1 MFCPRCSNKVDPEAI
16 LCSHCG
22 MEGVFPSTTDRV
34 CDIFLMGFADPSVTD
49 RVIDFLRDRTF
60 RESSEELQACLGE
73 LPALLTKEMTLER
86 THALRTELEGLGA
99 IIEIRE
105 RRMRGRGVAK
115 KIGEPDEGSRGA
127 APAETKGRGWLG
139 YLFLFILSL
148 VVGIYLVLNHNF
160 GEDRKSVARAVR
172 KFTSHFPE
180 TFVRS
185 GNKVSPVAA
194 TEKVD
199 ASEQKDP
206 EGVRWNNEGV
216 AFMEAGRYDEAVNSF
231 QRALERLPD
240 EIILLRNLQ
249 RAWLQKGYAA
259 MEEKDYEGAIRAFEE
274 AVQVLDQ
281 SPEVYKFM
289 GVAALNLSDEQSA
302 EGYFKDYLA
311 RVSQDPEVEKMLG
324 ELLYKEN
331 RLEEGIPHLKN
342 YLAANPGDGK
352 VRKLLGKAGR
362 EAEAEAGFDTREGAH
377 FDVRYDGSE
386 NLEAGF
392 LVVSLLNE
400 AYQRIGA
407 EFNFYPDRRL
417 TTILYSEDDF
427 RSVTQSPD
435 WTRGIYDGKIR
446 LPIGGLKER
455 SRQLERVVNHE
466 YTHALIREMVGG
478 DVPTWLNEGLAQYFD
493 GEPLERYDRNIAYLL
508 RSKDFLPLRD
518 LEGSFLG
525 MDGDTA
531 SLAYM
536 ESFTVVDYIVQSHGI
551 YAVQKILDDLADGEP
566 LEKSLA
572 AAVGMDYAGLQE
584 AWLQYLAKKSP

>member
-16 LCSHCG
+16 LCSRCG
-22 MEGVFPSTTDRV
+22 MEGVFPSSTDRV

-49 RVIDFLRDRTF
+49 RVIDFLQSRTF
-60 RESSEELQACLGE
+60 WESSEEFQTRLGE
-73 LPALLTKEMTLER
+73 LPSLLTKEMTLER
-86 THALRTELEGLGA
+86 AHALRAELEGQGA

-115 KIGEPDEGSRGA
+115 KIGDPEERSGEV
-127 APAETKGRGWLG
+127 APAETKGRGGRG
-139 YLFLFILSL
+139 YLFLFFLSL
-148 VVGIYLVLNHNF
+148 VAVIYLAFYHDF
-160 GEDRKSVARAVR
+160 GKDRKSVARAVR

-180 TFVRS
+180 TLARR
-185 GNKVSPVAA
+185 GKKVSPVTT

-199 ASEQKDP
+199 TSEQKDP

-216 AFMEAGRYDEAVNSF
+216 GFMEAGRYDEAIKSF
-231 QRALERLPD
+231 QRALERLPN
-240 EIILLRNLQ
+240 ESILLQNLQ
-249 RAWLQKGYAA
+249 RAWLQKGYDA
-259 MEEKDYEGAIRAFEE
+259 MEEKDYEGAIRFFEE
-274 AVQVLDQ
+274 AVKVLDQ

-289 GVAALNLSDEQSA
+289 GMAALNLFDEQSA
-302 EGYFKDYLA
+302 EGYFKDYLS

-342 YLAANPGDGK
+342 YLAANPDDAK

-362 EAEAEAGFDTREGAH
+362 EAEAEAGFDTRAGEH

-386 NLEAGF
+386 NIEAGF
-392 LVVSLLNE
+392 LVVSLLDE

-435 WTRGIYDGKIR
+435 WSRGIYDGKIR

-455 SRQLERVVNHE
+455 SRLLERVVNHE
-466 YTHALIREMVGG
+466 YTHALIHQMAGG
-478 DVPTWLNEGLAQYFD
+478 NVPSWLNEGLAQYFE
-493 GEPLERYDRNIAYLL
+493 GEPLERHDRNVAYIL
-508 RSKDFLPLRD
+508 RSREILPLQD
-518 LEGSFLG
+518 LEGSFLD

-531 SLAYM
+531 ALAYT
-536 ESFTVVDYIVQSHGI
+536 ESFTVVDYIIQNHGI
-551 YAVQKILDDLADGEP
+551 YAVQKILADLADGEP
-566 LEKSLA
+566 LETSLV

-584 AWLQYLAKKSP
+584 AWLQYLAKKYP